1 MNKIDFQ
8 CIIIGAGPAG
18 ARAAYE
24 LSKTQKDIL
33 IIDYRDQLGDKLC
46 TGIIGINCADE
57 FGLDKD
63 LIYHEA
69 NSADIYSPDNNHYSL
84 HSKDSKAM
92 IIDRIK
98 YVQRLTDLAKNNGV
112 KIYKNSRVQSISIN
126 NNKVQ
131 LSYKS
136 LNKIYNV
143 TSKTI
148 IIASGLE
155 NKLLTDVSLN
165 PLDKKHILNGSQVI
179 IENHLNIKNT
189 KVFLGSKYGPQGFGW
204 TVPVNQNKL
213 LIGVLTKGKSKEIT
227 KSFMKYLLD
236 QYQIDKSGTKEIK
249 TWGIPIK
256 PINKSYAERTLVIGD
271 AAGLVKPIT
280 GGGIYYSQLSGKI
293 ASEIIGKA
301 LSENSFSEDS
311 LSEYE
316 NKWKDKIGSEIKRG
330 NKMREILFNFSDH
343 KLSQLLNFSLTN
355 KLILRI
361 LLSKEISFDNH
372 FKSFEKFIYNKNI
385 IKIYS
390 DSKSKLIKSIIPSLK
405 KHILN

>member
-1 MNKIDFQ
+1 MNKINFQ
-8 CIIIGAGPAG
+8 CIIIGGGPAG

-33 IIDYRDQLGDKLC
+33 IIDYRNKLGDKLC
-46 TGIIGINCADE
+46 TGIIGINCVNE

-69 NSADIYSPDNNHYSL
+69 NLAEIYSPDNNNYSL
-84 HSKDSKAM
+84 YSKDSKAM
-92 IIDRIK
+92 IIDRVE
-98 YVQRLTDLAKNNGV
+98 YVQRLTDLAKKNGV
-112 KIYKNSRVQSISIN
+112 EIYKNSRVQSIKIN
-126 NNKVQ
+126 KNHVQ
-131 LSYKS
+131 LSYKL
-136 LNKIYNV
+136 LNNIYNI

-155 NKLLTDVSLN
+155 NKLLYDVNLK
-165 PLDKKHILNGSQVI
+165 PLEKKHILNGSQII
-179 IENHLNIKNT
+179 IENHLKIKNT

-204 TVPVNQNKL
+204 TVPIKEKKL

-227 KSFMKYLLD
+227 KSFVKNLLNKYQVFD
-236 QYQIDKSGTKEIK
+236 SNTVEIR

-256 PINKSYAERTLVIGD
+256 PIEKTYEERTLIIGD

-293 ASEIIGKA
+293 AAEIMDKA
-301 LSENSFSEDS
+301 LSKNSFSKND

-316 NKWKDKIGSEIKRG
+316 TKWKNKISSEIKRG
-330 NKMREILFNFSDH
+330 NKMREILFNFNDH
-343 KLSQLLNFSLTN
+343 KLSQLLDFSLTN
-355 KLILRI
+355 KLILKI

-372 FKSFEKFIYNKNI
+372 FKSFEKFIHNKNI

-390 DSKSKLIKSIIPSLK
+390 DSKSKLIKNI
-405 KHILN
+405 ILNLKNYILN

>member
-1 MNKIDFQ
+1 
-8 CIIIGAGPAG
+8 
-18 ARAAYE
+18 
-24 LSKTQKDIL
+24 
-33 IIDYRDQLGDKLC
+33 
-46 TGIIGINCADE
+46 
-57 FGLDKD
+57 
-63 LIYHEA
+63 
-69 NSADIYSPDNNHYSL
+69 
-84 HSKDSKAM
+84 M

-98 YVQRLTDLAKNNGV
+98 YVQRLTDLAKKNDV

-155 NKLLTDVSLN
+155 NKLLTDVNLK

-236 QYQIDKSGTKEIK
+236 QYQIDKSGTEEIK

-355 KLILRI
+355 KLILKI

>member
-8 CIIIGAGPAG
+8 CIIIGGGPAG

-24 LSKTQKDIL
+24 LSKTQKNIL
-33 IIDYRDQLGDKLC
+33 IIDYRDKLGDKLC
-46 TGIIGINCADE
+46 TGIIGINCVNE

-63 LIYHEA
+63 LIYHGA
-69 NSADIYSPDNNHYSL
+69 NSADIYSPENNNYSL
-84 HSKDSKAM
+84 SSKDSKAM
-92 IIDRIK
+92 IIDRVK
-98 YVQRLTDLAKNNGV
+98 YVQRLTNSAKDNGV
-112 KIYKNSRVQSISIN
+112 KIYKNSRVQSIKIN
-126 NNKVQ
+126 KNHVK

-136 LNKIYNV
+136 LNKIHTI

-155 NKLLTDVSLN
+155 NKLLYDVNLT
-165 PLDKKHILNGSQVI
+165 PLEKKHILNGSQVI
-179 IENHLNIKNT
+179 IKNNLKIKNT

-204 TVPVNQNKL
+204 AVPVNKNRL

-227 KSFMKYLLD
+227 KTFVKNLLNKY
-236 QYQIDKSGTKEIK
+236 QVCYSNTIKIK

-256 PINKSYAERTLVIGD
+256 PIKKTYEERTLIIGD

-293 ASEIIGKA
+293 AAEIMDKA
-301 LSENSFSEDS
+301 LSKNSFSNND
-311 LSEYE
+311 LTEYE
-316 NKWKDKIGSEIKRG
+316 TKWKNKIGNEIKRG
-330 NKMREILFNFSDH
+330 NKMREILFNLSDR
-343 KLSQLLNFSLTN
+343 KLSQLLDFSLTN
-355 KLILRI
+355 KLILKI
-361 LLSKEISFDNH
+361 LLSKEFSFDNH

-390 DSKSKLIKSIIPSLK
+390 NSKSKLIKNIIPNLK
-405 KHILN
+405 NHILS

>member
-1 MNKIDFQ
+1 MNKINFQ

-33 IIDYRDQLGDKLC
+33 IIDYRNKLGDKLC

-155 NKLLTDVSLN
+155 NKLLTDVNLK

-236 QYQIDKSGTKEIK
+236 QYQIDKSGTEDIK

-293 ASEIIGKA
+293 AAEIIDKA
-301 LSENSFSEDS
+301 LSENSFNEGT

-316 NKWKDKIGSEIKRG
+316 IKWKNKIDSEIKRG
-330 NKMREILFNFSDH
+330 NKMREILFNFSDQ

-355 KLILRI
+355 KLILKI

>member
-148 IIASGLE
+148 IIAS
-155 NKLLTDVSLN
+155 
-165 PLDKKHILNGSQVI
+165 
-179 IENHLNIKNT
+179 
-189 KVFLGSKYGPQGFGW
+189 
-204 TVPVNQNKL
+204 
-213 LIGVLTKGKSKEIT
+213 
-227 KSFMKYLLD
+227 
-236 QYQIDKSGTKEIK
+236 
-249 TWGIPIK
+249 
-256 PINKSYAERTLVIGD
+256 
-271 AAGLVKPIT
+271 
-280 GGGIYYSQLSGKI
+280 
-293 ASEIIGKA
+293 
-301 LSENSFSEDS
+301 
-311 LSEYE
+311 
-316 NKWKDKIGSEIKRG
+316 
-330 NKMREILFNFSDH
+330 
-343 KLSQLLNFSLTN
+343 
-355 KLILRI
+355 
-361 LLSKEISFDNH
+361 
-372 FKSFEKFIYNKNI
+372 
-385 IKIYS
+385 
-390 DSKSKLIKSIIPSLK
+390 
-405 KHILN
+405 

>member
-69 NSADIYSPDNNHYSL
+69 NSADIYSPDNNQYSL

-155 NKLLTDVSLN
+155 NKLLTDVNLK

>member
-33 IIDYRDQLGDKLC
+33 IIDYRDKLGDKLC
-46 TGIIGINCADE
+46 TGIIGKNCADE

-92 IIDRIK
+92 IIDRVEYIK
-98 YVQRLTDLAKNNGV
+98 RLTNLAKNNGV

-155 NKLLTDVSLN
+155 NKLLTDINLN
-165 PLDKKHILNGSQVI
+165 PLDKKHILNGSQI
-179 IENHLNIKNT
+179 IIKNHLNIKNT

-204 TVPVNQNKL
+204 TVPINQNKL

-227 KSFMKYLLD
+227 KSFMKNLLD
-236 QYQIDKSGTKEIK
+236 QYQIKKTDTKEIK
-249 TWGIPIK
+249 SWGIPIK
-256 PINKSYAERTLVIGD
+256 PIEKTYAERTLVIGD
-271 AAGLVKPIT
+271 AAGLVKPVT
-280 GGGIYYSQLSGKI
+280 GGGIYYSQLSGK
-293 ASEIIGKA
+293 
-301 LSENSFSEDS
+301 
-311 LSEYE
+311 
-316 NKWKDKIGSEIKRG
+316 
-330 NKMREILFNFSDH
+330 
-343 KLSQLLNFSLTN
+343 
-355 KLILRI
+355 
-361 LLSKEISFDNH
+361 
-372 FKSFEKFIYNKNI
+372 
-385 IKIYS
+385 
-390 DSKSKLIKSIIPSLK
+390 
-405 KHILN
+405 